1 MQTMLT
7 NRWGGIRVFHIVIV
21 SLSLLLT
28 LFAWQFSKSQSE
40 KQIALR
46 FEVARDTTVALIT
59 DRMSRYED
67 ALWGGVAAVESHGG
81 NISYDQW
88 HTYARTL
95 RIEQKYPGINGI
107 GVIHFKTAQTLE
119 AYLLHQ
125 QELRPDFGI
134 FPEHDETVYMPITF
148 VEPEI
153 ANAAAIGLDVA
164 HEKNRRQAA
173 QASADTGRAHITGPI
188 TLVQDAGATPGFLF
202 YAPFYE
208 GEAPDT
214 VEARRERI
222 LGAVYAPF
230 VVHKLMDGLLAKDL
244 RTVRLSIKDGVTEI
258 YDEHEQSDQQT
269 DPNPIF
275 REQVEI
281 DLYGRTWVVDIRSNL
296 GFRSDN
302 SLNQSTFILIG
313 GLLIEALIIALFL
326 MMASANKR
334 AISYADR
341 ATVGLKEEKRL
352 LDIANKELCLKN
364 EDIEQYAYIASHD
377 LKTPLRGINGLTEMI
392 EEDLA
397 SYFTST
403 EANPEVKDNLLLIRQ
418 RVLHMGQ
425 LTQGIMDFARVDG
438 SNQVHDVLNLNEVI
452 DALTF
457 DLRLQGDQLCIESDL
472 ASIQFDTVNLRR
484 VIENLVGNAVK
495 YHDGVRPMK
504 IIVAIHATGC
514 RCHVTVT
521 DNGPGIDLRFH
532 KKIFEVFQSLS
543 LSDTPESTGIGLSIV
558 KRAIE
563 RNGGEISI
571 NSDVGRG
578 STFSFDWPISLE
590 INGTQEESRA
600 A

>member
-173 QASADTGRAHITGPI
+173 QASADTGKAHITGPI
-188 TLVQDAGATPGFLF
+188 TLVQDAGATPSFLF

-313 GLLIEALIIALFL
+313 GLVIEALIIALFL

-457 DLRLQGDQLCIESDL
+457 DLRLQDDQLCIDSDL

-504 IIVAIHATGC
+504 IIVAVHATGC